1 MLGPSGSGKS
11 TLALALAGLLGRDV
25 PGVVSGTVEVGE
37 GDRGIVFQDA
47 DRQLVMERVD
57 DDVAFGLESRR
68 WTLEAMRVRVPTAL
82 AAVGLADRPRA
93 AVAALS
99 GGERQRLALAGA
111 LAPDPAL
118 LILDEPTANL
128 DPAAAA
134 TFITRLSA
142 LKAQGST
149 TMVIVEHR
157 VDAVWPLADRIL
169 VLGRDR
175 RPVAEGTPDEV
186 IARQA
191 TRMAAEGVWLPRWL
205 EPSPAPSRGAP
216 VTVAG
221 PLLEVDG
228 LTFAYPDRPPVL
240 RDLGLAV
247 SAGEQLAIVGANGS
261 GKSTLARL
269 LVGLTRPQ
277 AGTVR
282 IGGLDPAQQA
292 APARAVLAGLAFQD
306 PELGFLATTVD
317 DEVRL
322 GLPHDGDT
330 EASVAALMASIGL
343 PLEAYG
349 RRSPYRLSGGEQR
362 RLSLAPA
369 LLRGPRLLVL
379 DEPTFAQDRTGV
391 TTLIELLRARAAA
404 GMAVVAISHDERFV
418 AAFATRILELRDG
431 RLHERSV
438 R

>member
-25 PGVVSGTVEVGE
+25 PGDVSGTVEVGD

-68 WTLEAMRVRVPTAL
+68 WTLEAMRARVPDAL
-82 AAVGLADRPRA
+82 ADVGLDDRPRA
-93 AVAALS
+93 AVATLS

-134 TFITRLSA
+134 GFMARLTG
-142 LKAQGST
+142 LKARGST
-149 TMVIVEHR
+149 TMVIVEHH
-157 VDAVWPLADRIL
+157 VDAVWPLADRVL

-175 RPVAEGTPDEV
+175 RPIADGTPDEV
-186 IARQA
+186 VAQQA
-191 TRMAAEGVWLPRWL
+191 MRMATEGVWLPRAL
-205 EPSPAPSRGAP
+205 EPMPATGQPAPGAAAEP
-216 VTVAG
+216 V
-221 PLLEVDG
+221 LEVGG
-228 LTFAYPDRPPVL
+228 LAYAYPDRPPVL
-240 RDLGLAV
+240 RDLDLTV
-247 SAGEQLAIVGANGS
+247 CAGEQVAIVGANGS

-282 IGGLDPAQQA
+282 IAGLDPAGQA

-322 GLPHDGDT
+322 GLPHDPGT
-330 EASVAALMASIGL
+330 ETSIAALMPSLGL
-343 PLEAYG
+343 PLETFG

-391 TTLIELLRARAAA
+391 TTLIELLRARAAT

-418 AAFATRILELRDG
+418 TVFATRVLELRDG
-431 RLHERSV
+431 RLHERGV